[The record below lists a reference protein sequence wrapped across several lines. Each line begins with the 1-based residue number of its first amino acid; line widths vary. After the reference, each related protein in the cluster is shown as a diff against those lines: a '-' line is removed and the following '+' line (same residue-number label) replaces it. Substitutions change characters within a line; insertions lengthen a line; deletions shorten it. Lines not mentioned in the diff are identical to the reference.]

1 MASITGSQYDVYAGG
16 QTINFGITS
25 DPNNVPP
32 PVGGDFNLEVVV
44 NATGTGSY
52 NTASGY
58 QGLAILSTDGH
69 TLTLLHGAYWVID
82 DGANGGG
89 NDHIYLGDGAE
100 SVTGASGD
108 TLTGGTGNNQFIDAT
123 LGAETVYGGTG
134 GSETIW
140 GGAQTSIQ
148 GGSGGNE
155 TIVGAAGTTI
165 TGGSGGDEFI
175 NGYKGGQTI
184 TGCSGGNET
193 IWGSSSGNPA
203 DTIHGGTGGNETIAG
218 GAGDSI
224 TGGSGGDEFIN
235 GYGGGQSITGGSGGN
250 ETIWGSSSGNP
261 ADTIQG
267 GAGNETIVGGTGD
280 TITGGS
286 GNEFIN
292 AYLGGESISGG
303 SGNETIWGSESG
315 QPGNTIQGAA
325 AGGSATIAFS
335 ATHNAETLWDDGTA
349 SGNDTVYNYNTAGG
363 DNFSMASGET
373 ISSSN
378 VVGGNVVVT
387 LSDGSTITFAG
398 TTDVAG
404 IVGSFHNH

>member
-155 TIVGAAGTTI
+155 TIVGAAGTT
-165 TGGSGGDEFI
+165 
-175 NGYKGGQTI
+175 
-184 TGCSGGNET
+184 
-193 IWGSSSGNPA
+193 
-203 DTIHGGTGGNETIAG
+203 
-218 GAGDSI
+218 I

>member
-1 MASITGSQYDVYAGG
+1 LINGWKGGQSITG
-16 QTINFGITS
+16 
-25 DPNNVPP
+25 
-32 PVGGDFNLEVVV
+32 
-44 NATGTGSY
+44 GS
-52 NTASGY
+52 S
-58 QGLAILSTDGH
+58 
-69 TLTLLHGAYWVID
+69 
-82 DGANGGG
+82 
-89 NDHIYLGDGAE
+89 
-100 SVTGASGD
+100 
-108 TLTGGTGNNQFIDAT
+108 
-123 LGAETVYGGTG
+123 
-134 GSETIW
+134 
-140 GGAQTSIQ
+140 
-148 GGSGGNE
+148 GNE
-155 TIVGAAGTTI
+155 TIYGGPGDTIQGGAGNETIEATQGDTI

-175 NGYKGGQTI
+175 NGWKGGQSI
-184 TGCSGGNET
+184 TGGSGGNET